1 MASEPLAGDTPGE
14 PGSPRRT
21 DPDLRDRR
29 SVDGAV
35 AADAAADPI
44 ITVDETGTVVYANTA
59 THELLIGDRMSS
71 TRLDSLLEIAD
82 GHTLSDLLTADPHR
96 VMAQVTPVGREP
108 FEAEVAS
115 SPIGGGEEQR
125 WVLLVHP
132 LPRQELS
139 IRELLRRATHDDLT
153 ELTNRSFL
161 LERVDATF
169 RDPRTADV
177 PHALVMM
184 DLDGFKHINDSWG
197 HDAGDAVLVGI
208 ASRLRGLCRPG
219 DVVAR
224 LGGDEFAAWCRSI
237 DDAHVPGLAA
247 RMAGVFA
254 DPVMF
259 GELELKVSGSVG
271 ATTTSF
277 AQDPNELL
285 RQADAAMYRAKASG
299 PGHQVIFDAVMAA
312 ELRERGTRER
322 ELREALSGDQFVLHY
337 QPVVELATR
346 QVIGVEALVR
356 WEHPRLGQLQPA
368 DFLPL
373 VESTL
378 LGNEFDTT
386 MLERACRQL
395 AEWRQRLTRPL
406 SMWINVSP
414 KHLSPALVE
423 RLSDLIDELGLDPA
437 DIVMELTEEASV
449 ATPER
454 IAVLDSVH
462 AVGARIAVDDFGTGY
477 SQLSYF
483 PDVPLDLVKL
493 DRSFVQDISREPSRH
508 ALASSVI
515 SLAHAL
521 DAEVV
526 AEGVE
531 TEDDLATLERLGC
544 DHAQGFLLA
553 RPSPPGDIPGVD
565 VHDVI
570 DLR

>member
-1 MASEPLAGDTPGE
+1 LIDAAG
-14 PGSPRRT
+14 
-21 DPDLRDRR
+21 
-29 SVDGAV
+29 

-44 ITVDETGTVVYANTA
+44 IAVDEAGAVVYANPA
-59 THELLIGDRMSS
+59 THELLRHDRVEL
-71 TRLDSLLEIAD
+71 TNLESLLELPD
-82 GHTLSDLLTADPHR
+82 GHTISSLLTSDPQR
-96 VMAQVTPVGREP
+96 VVAQVIPAGGEP
-108 FEAEVAS
+108 FEAEVAIR
-115 SPIGGGEEQR
+115 PTDDDEGRR
-125 WVLLVHP
+125 WVLVLHP

-153 ELTNRSFL
+153 SLANRSFL

-169 RDPRTADV
+169 RDPRTSDV
-177 PHALVMM
+177 PHTLVMI

-197 HDAGDAVLVGI
+197 HDAGDAVLVAI
-208 ASRLRGLCRPG
+208 AFRLRGQCRPG

-224 LGGDEFAAWCRSI
+224 LGGDEFATWCRSI
-237 DDAHVPGLAA
+237 DDAHVPGLTA
-247 RMAGVFA
+247 RLASVFA

-259 GELELKVSGSVG
+259 GELELKVTGSLG
-271 ATTTSF
+271 ATTTTF
-277 AQDPNELL
+277 ARDPNELL

-299 PGHQVIFDAVMAA
+299 PGHQVIFDGLMAA

-322 ELREALSGDQFVLHY
+322 ELREAMSSDQFVLHY
-337 QPVVELATR
+337 QPVIELTTR
-346 QVIGVEALVR
+346 RVIGVEALAR

-378 LGNEFDTT
+378 LGNDFDTA

-395 AEWRQRLTRPL
+395 AEWRDRLTHPL
-406 SMWINVSP
+406 SMWVNVSP

-423 RLSDLIDELGLDPA
+423 RLSDLIEELKLDPA
-437 DIVMELTEEASV
+437 DLVMELTEETSV

-454 IAVLDSVH
+454 IAVLESVH
-462 AVGARIAVDDFGTGY
+462 AIGARIAVDDFGTGY

-493 DRSFVQDISREPSRH
+493 DRSFVQGISREPDRH
-508 ALASSVI
+508 TLAASVI
-515 SLAHAL
+515 GLAHAL

-531 TEDDLATLERLGC
+531 TKEDLETLEELGC

-553 RPSPPGDIPGVD
+553 RPRPPGDIPGVD
-565 VHDVI
+565 LRDVI